1 MLIFIPCLTSYHFL
15 QMMADL
21 GKAKAG
27 EGEAPTKLDDDSDD
41 SDDGGP
47 PPLEVA
53 ESTQ

>member
-1 MLIFIPCLTSYHFL
+1 
-15 QMMADL
+15 MMADL
-21 GKAKAG
+21 GKNKAS
-27 EGEAPTKLDDDSDD
+27 EGEAPTELDDSDD